1 MKKNLVYLFFI
12 LLVFSILLPLS
23 AQRNRGKNPFI
34 KELNDVRELQ
44 EKIQKAKK
52 AKTRAKYE
60 LKLKL
65 AQKELAAALKKE
77 LDALDEFIK
86 KEEDKMKPYKKNI
99 EKLQAEKKRLEILAG
114 VKKDKDGKEAPAKN
128 AKTPGGEAD
137 DGIAEDLSEKEDKE
151 KEKKSSRKNRKEK
164 KNKKK

>member
-1 MKKNLVYLFFI
+1 MKRSLIYFFSI
-12 LLVFSILLPLS
+12 LLVFSFLLPLS

-77 LDALDEFIK
+77 LDVLDEYIK

-99 EKLQAEKKRLEILAG
+99 EKLQAEKKRLEDLAG
-114 VKKDKDGKEAPAKN
+114 LKKEPGGKKTPPEN
-128 AKTPGGEAD
+128 VKTPGGGAE
-137 DGIAEDLSEKEDKE
+137 DGIAEDLSGKEDKE
-151 KEKKSSRKNRKEK
+151 KEKKASRKKRKEK